1 MDIPLLLSAV
11 TWQPFNISSVIIF
24 VIIALLLAISGFASS
39 SESAFFSLT
48 PQNLSDMEAADTPID
63 RTVLGLLKRSEYLLA
78 TILITNNFVNVA
90 IVMLSALLVDKLLIF
105 NEVWIEFLVET
116 VIITFLL
123 LLFGEIMPKVYSQQD
138 PVKVAHRN
146 ARPLAFACKLCKPFA
161 WILVK
166 STKSVNRLA
175 RPRHDSLSIDEVN
188 EAIDLTTSDKGL
200 DEEKDMLKGI
210 ANFGNTDV
218 ASVMTTRLDMLTVST
233 KMPYSEVLRIV
244 EENGYSRVPV
254 VNNSQDDIRGILYI
268 KDLLPHLGKSDTFKW
283 QTLVRPAYFVPETKK
298 IDDLLRE
305 FQKNKIHVAIVVD
318 EFGGTLGMVT
328 MEDILEEVVGDI
340 SDEHDDDEHLY
351 TKIDDRTYLFE
362 AKISLND
369 FFKATEIDDETF
381 GHNAEEVDTLAGLLL
396 ELKGDFPAKGEK
408 ITFDRYTFEVT
419 ALGKHRIQ
427 RVKLTIAPEAESDE
441 KEK

>member
-11 TWQPFNISSVIIF
+11 TVQPFNPYNIVIF
-24 VIIALLLAISGFASS
+24 VVIALLLAVSGFASS

-48 PQNLSDMEAADTPID
+48 PQNLNDMETANTPTD
-63 RTVLGLLKRSEYLLA
+63 QRVFALLKKSEYLLA

-90 IVMLSALLVDKLLIF
+90 IVMLSALLVDRLLIF
-105 NEVWIEFLVET
+105 NEMWVEFLVET
-116 VIITFLL
+116 VVITFLL

-138 PVKVAHRN
+138 PVKVARRN
-146 ARPLAFACKLCKPFA
+146 ARPLTLLCKLCKPFA
-161 WILVK
+161 FLLVK

-175 RPRHDSLSIDEVN
+175 RPRHDSLSIDDVN
-188 EAIDLTTSDKGL
+188 EAIDLTTSDKGI
-200 DEEKDMLKGI
+200 DEEKEILKGI
-210 ANFGNTDV
+210 ANFGNTSVD
-218 ASVMTTRLDMLTVST
+218 SVMTTRLDMITVSS

-244 EENGYSRVPV
+244 EEYGYSRIPV

-268 KDLLPHLGKSDTFKW
+268 KDLLPHLGKSNTFKW

-340 SDEHDDDEHLY
+340 SDEYDDEEKLY
-351 TKIDDRTYLFE
+351 TKIDDKTYRFE
-362 AKISLND
+362 AKIPLND
-369 FFKATEIDDETF
+369 FFKATEIDPDTF
-381 GHNAEEVDTLAGLLL
+381 GHNTEEADTLAGLLL

-408 ITFDRYTFEVT
+408 IVFDRYTFEIT

-427 RVKLTIAPEAESDE
+427 RVTLTIGDAPQTDE
-441 KEK
+441 K

>member
-11 TWQPFNISSVIIF
+11 TVQPFNPYNIIIF
-24 VIIALLLAISGFASS
+24 VVIALLLAVSGFASS

-48 PQNLSDMEAADTPID
+48 PQNLNDMETANTPTD
-63 RTVLGLLKRSEYLLA
+63 QRVFALLKKSEYLLA

-90 IVMLSALLVDKLLIF
+90 IVMLSALLVDRLLIF
-105 NEVWIEFLVET
+105 NETWVEFLVET
-116 VIITFLL
+116 VVITFLL

-146 ARPLAFACKLCKPFA
+146 ARPLTLLCKLCKPFA
-161 WILVK
+161 FLLVK

-175 RPRHDSLSIDEVN
+175 RPRHDSLSIDDVN
-188 EAIDLTTSDKGL
+188 EAIDLTTSDKGI
-200 DEEKDMLKGI
+200 DEEKEILKGI
-210 ANFGNTDV
+210 ANFGNTSVD
-218 ASVMTTRLDMLTVST
+218 SVMTTRLDMITVSS

-244 EENGYSRVPV
+244 EEYGYSRIPV

-268 KDLLPHLGKSDTFKW
+268 KDLLPHLGKSNTFKW

-340 SDEHDDDEHLY
+340 SDEYDDEEKLY
-351 TKIDDRTYLFE
+351 TKIDDKTYRFE
-362 AKISLND
+362 AKIPLND
-369 FFKATEIDDETF
+369 FFKATEIDPDTF
-381 GHNAEEVDTLAGLLL
+381 GHNTEEADTLAGLLL

-408 ITFDRYTFEVT
+408 IVFDRYTFEIT

-427 RVKLTIAPEAESDE
+427 RVTLTIGDAPQTDE
-441 KEK
+441 K

>member
-11 TWQPFNISSVIIF
+11 ALQPFSIYNIVIF
-24 VIIALLLAISGFASS
+24 VIIVMLLAVSGFASS

-48 PQNLSDMEAADTPID
+48 PQNLNDMETANTPTD
-63 RTVLGLLKRSEYLLA
+63 QRVFALLKKSEYLLA

-90 IVMLSALLVDKLLIF
+90 IVMLSALLIDRLFVFEPWL
-105 NEVWIEFLVET
+105 EFLVET

-123 LLFGEIMPKVYSQQD
+123 LLFGEIMPKVYAQQD
-138 PVKVAHRN
+138 AVKVAHRN
-146 ARPLAFACKLCKPFA
+146 AKPLSILCKLCKPFA
-161 WILVK
+161 FLLVK

-175 RPRHDSLSIDEVN
+175 RPRHDSLSLDEMN
-188 EAIDLTTSDKGL
+188 EAIDLTTSDQGI
-200 DEEKDMLKGI
+200 DEEKEILKGI
-210 ANFGNTDV
+210 ANFGNTSVD
-218 ASVMTTRLDMLTVST
+218 SVMTTRLDMVTVST
-233 KMPYSEVLRIV
+233 KTPYSEVLKMV
-244 EENGYSRVPV
+244 EEYGYSRIPV

-268 KDLLPHLGKSDTFKW
+268 KDLLPHLGKSNTFKW

-340 SDEHDDDEHLY
+340 SDEYDDEEKLY
-351 TKIDDRTYLFE
+351 TKIDERTYLFE

-369 FFKATEIDDETF
+369 FFKATDIDPDTF
-381 GHNAEEVDTLAGLLL
+381 GHNTEEADTLAGLLL
-396 ELKGDFPAKGEK
+396 ELKGDFPVKGEK
-408 ITFDRYTFEVT
+408 IVFGRYTFEIT

-427 RVKLTIAPEAESDE
+427 RVTLTIGDKPEPDK
-441 KEK
+441 KEA

>member
-11 TWQPFNISSVIIF
+11 TVQPFNPYNIIIF
-24 VIIALLLAISGFASS
+24 VVIALLLAVSGFASS

-48 PQNLSDMEAADTPID
+48 PQNLNDMETANTPTD
-63 RTVLGLLKRSEYLLA
+63 QRVFALLKKSEYLLA

-105 NEVWIEFLVET
+105 NETWVEFLVET
-116 VIITFLL
+116 VVITFLL

-138 PVKVAHRN
+138 PVKVARRN
-146 ARPLAFACKLCKPFA
+146 ARPLTLLCKLCKPFA
-161 WILVK
+161 FLLVK

-175 RPRHDSLSIDEVN
+175 RPRHDSLSIDDVN
-188 EAIDLTTSDKGL
+188 EAIDLTTSDKGI
-200 DEEKDMLKGI
+200 DEEKEILKGI
-210 ANFGNTDV
+210 ANFGNTNVD
-218 ASVMTTRLDMLTVST
+218 SVMTTRLDMITVSS

-244 EENGYSRVPV
+244 EEYGYSRIPV

-268 KDLLPHLGKSDTFKW
+268 KDLLPHLGKSNTFKW

-340 SDEHDDDEHLY
+340 SDEYDDEEKLY
-351 TKIDDRTYLFE
+351 TKIDDKTYRFE
-362 AKISLND
+362 AKIPLND
-369 FFKATEIDDETF
+369 FFKATEIDPDTF
-381 GHNAEEVDTLAGLLL
+381 GHNTEEADTLAGLLL
-396 ELKGDFPAKGEK
+396 ELKGDFPVKGEK
-408 ITFDRYTFEVT
+408 IVFDRYTFEIT

-427 RVKLTIAPEAESDE
+427 RVTLTIGDAPQTDE
-441 KEK
+441 K

>member
-11 TWQPFNISSVIIF
+11 TVQPFNPYNIIIF
-24 VIIALLLAISGFASS
+24 VVIALLLAVSGFASS

-48 PQNLSDMEAADTPID
+48 PQNLNDMETANTPTD
-63 RTVLGLLKRSEYLLA
+63 QRVFALLKKSEYLLA

-90 IVMLSALLVDKLLIF
+90 IVMLSALLVDRLLIF
-105 NEVWIEFLVET
+105 NETWVEFLVET
-116 VIITFLL
+116 VVITFLL

-138 PVKVAHRN
+138 PVKVARRN
-146 ARPLAFACKLCKPFA
+146 ARPLTLLCKLCKPFA
-161 WILVK
+161 FLLVK

-175 RPRHDSLSIDEVN
+175 RPRHDSLSIDDVN
-188 EAIDLTTSDKGL
+188 EAIDLTTSDKGI
-200 DEEKDMLKGI
+200 DEEKEILKGI
-210 ANFGNTDV
+210 ANFGNTNVD
-218 ASVMTTRLDMLTVST
+218 SVMTTRLDMITVSS

-244 EENGYSRVPV
+244 EEYGYSRIPV

-268 KDLLPHLGKSDTFKW
+268 KDLLPHLGKSNTFKW

-340 SDEHDDDEHLY
+340 SDEYDDEEKLY
-351 TKIDDRTYLFE
+351 TKIDDKTYRFE
-362 AKISLND
+362 AKIPLND
-369 FFKATEIDDETF
+369 FFKATEIDPDTF
-381 GHNAEEVDTLAGLLL
+381 GHNTEEADTLAGLLL

-408 ITFDRYTFEVT
+408 IVFDRYTFEIT

-427 RVKLTIAPEAESDE
+427 RVTLTIGDAPQTDE
-441 KEK
+441 K

>member
-11 TWQPFNISSVIIF
+11 TVQPFSAYNIIIF
-24 VIIALLLAISGFASS
+24 VVIALLLAVSGFASS

-48 PQNLSDMEAADTPID
+48 PQNFNDMETANTLADQ
-63 RTVLGLLKRSEYLLA
+63 RVFALLKKSEYLLA

-105 NEVWIEFLVET
+105 NEMWVEFLVET
-116 VIITFLL
+116 VVITFLL

-138 PVKVAHRN
+138 PVKVARRN
-146 ARPLAFACKLCKPFA
+146 ARPLTLLCKLCKPFA
-161 WILVK
+161 FLLVK

-175 RPRHDSLSIDEVN
+175 RPRHDSLSIDDVN
-188 EAIDLTTSDKGL
+188 EAIDLTTSDKGI
-200 DEEKDMLKGI
+200 DEEKEILKGI
-210 ANFGNTDV
+210 ANFGNTSVD
-218 ASVMTTRLDMLTVST
+218 SVMTTRLDMITVSS

-244 EENGYSRVPV
+244 EEYGYSRIPV

-268 KDLLPHLGKSDTFKW
+268 KDLLPHLGKSNTFKW

-340 SDEHDDDEHLY
+340 SDEYDDEEKLY
-351 TKIDDRTYLFE
+351 TKIDDKTYRFE
-362 AKISLND
+362 AKIPLND
-369 FFKATEIDDETF
+369 FFKATEIDPDTF
-381 GHNAEEVDTLAGLLL
+381 GHNTEEADTLAGLLL

-408 ITFDRYTFEVT
+408 IVFDRYTFEIT

-427 RVKLTIAPEAESDE
+427 RVTLAIGDAPQTDE
-441 KEK
+441 K

>member
-1 MDIPLLLSAV
+1 MLSAV
-11 TWQPFNISSVIIF
+11 TVQPFNPYNIIIF
-24 VIIALLLAISGFASS
+24 VVIALLLAVSGFASS

-48 PQNLSDMEAADTPID
+48 PQNLNDMETANTPTD
-63 RTVLGLLKRSEYLLA
+63 QRVFALLKKSEYLLA

-90 IVMLSALLVDKLLIF
+90 IVMLSALLVDRLLIF
-105 NEVWIEFLVET
+105 NETWVEFLVET
-116 VIITFLL
+116 VVITFLL

-138 PVKVAHRN
+138 PVKVARRN
-146 ARPLAFACKLCKPFA
+146 ARPLTLLCKLCKPFA
-161 WILVK
+161 FLLVK

-175 RPRHDSLSIDEVN
+175 RPRHDSLSIDDVN
-188 EAIDLTTSDKGL
+188 EAIDLTTSDKGI
-200 DEEKDMLKGI
+200 DEEKEILKGI
-210 ANFGNTDV
+210 ANFGNTSVD
-218 ASVMTTRLDMLTVST
+218 SVMTTRLDMITVSS

-244 EENGYSRVPV
+244 EEYGYSRIPV

-268 KDLLPHLGKSDTFKW
+268 KDLLPHLGKSNTFKW

-340 SDEHDDDEHLY
+340 SDEYDDEEKLY
-351 TKIDDRTYLFE
+351 TKIDDKTYRFE
-362 AKISLND
+362 AKIPLND
-369 FFKATEIDDETF
+369 FFKATEIDPDTF
-381 GHNAEEVDTLAGLLL
+381 GHNTEEADTLAGLLL

-408 ITFDRYTFEVT
+408 IVFDRYTFEIT

-427 RVKLTIAPEAESDE
+427 RVTLTIGDAPQTDE
-441 KEK
+441 K

>member
-1 MDIPLLLSAV
+1 MLSAV
-11 TWQPFNISSVIIF
+11 TVQPFNPYNIIIF
-24 VIIALLLAISGFASS
+24 VVIALLLAVSGFASS

-48 PQNLSDMEAADTPID
+48 PQNLNDMETANTPTD
-63 RTVLGLLKRSEYLLA
+63 QRVFALLKKSEYLLA

-90 IVMLSALLVDKLLIF
+90 IVMLSALLVDRLLIF
-105 NEVWIEFLVET
+105 NETWVEFLVET
-116 VIITFLL
+116 VVITFLL

-138 PVKVAHRN
+138 PVKVARRN
-146 ARPLAFACKLCKPFA
+146 ARPLTLLCKLCKPFA
-161 WILVK
+161 FLLVK

-175 RPRHDSLSIDEVN
+175 RPRHDSLSIDDVN
-188 EAIDLTTSDKGL
+188 EAIDLTTSDKGI
-200 DEEKDMLKGI
+200 DEEKEILKGI
-210 ANFGNTDV
+210 ANFGNTNVD
-218 ASVMTTRLDMLTVST
+218 SVMTTRLDMITVSS

-244 EENGYSRVPV
+244 EEYGYSRIPV

-268 KDLLPHLGKSDTFKW
+268 KDLLPHLGKSNTFKW

-340 SDEHDDDEHLY
+340 SDEYDDEEKLY
-351 TKIDDRTYLFE
+351 TKIDDKTYRFE
-362 AKISLND
+362 AKIPLND
-369 FFKATEIDDETF
+369 FFKATEIDPDTF
-381 GHNAEEVDTLAGLLL
+381 GHNTEEADTLAGLLL

-408 ITFDRYTFEVT
+408 IVFDRYTFEIT

-427 RVKLTIAPEAESDE
+427 RVTLTIGDAPQTDE
-441 KEK
+441 K

>member
-1 MDIPLLLSAV
+1 MLSAV
-11 TWQPFNISSVIIF
+11 TVQPFNPYNIIIF
-24 VIIALLLAISGFASS
+24 VVIALLLAVSGFASS

-48 PQNLSDMEAADTPID
+48 PQNLNDMETANTPTD
-63 RTVLGLLKRSEYLLA
+63 QRVFALLKKSEYLLA

-105 NEVWIEFLVET
+105 NETWVEFLVET
-116 VIITFLL
+116 VVITFLL

-138 PVKVAHRN
+138 PVKVARRN
-146 ARPLAFACKLCKPFA
+146 ARPLTLLCKLCKPFA
-161 WILVK
+161 FLLVK

-175 RPRHDSLSIDEVN
+175 RPRHDSLSIDDVN
-188 EAIDLTTSDKGL
+188 EAIDLTTSDKGI
-200 DEEKDMLKGI
+200 DEEKEILKGI
-210 ANFGNTDV
+210 ANFGNTNVD
-218 ASVMTTRLDMLTVST
+218 SVMTTRLDMITVSS

-244 EENGYSRVPV
+244 EEYGYSRIPV

-268 KDLLPHLGKSDTFKW
+268 KDLLPHLGKSNTFKW

-340 SDEHDDDEHLY
+340 SDEYDDEEKLY
-351 TKIDDRTYLFE
+351 TKIDDKTYRFE
-362 AKISLND
+362 AKIPLND
-369 FFKATEIDDETF
+369 FFKATEIDPDTF
-381 GHNAEEVDTLAGLLL
+381 GHNTEEADTLAGLLL
-396 ELKGDFPAKGEK
+396 ELKGDFPVKGEK
-408 ITFDRYTFEVT
+408 IVFDRYTFEIT

-427 RVKLTIAPEAESDE
+427 RVTLTIGDAPQTDE
-441 KEK
+441 K

>member
-1 MDIPLLLSAV
+1 MLSAV
-11 TWQPFNISSVIIF
+11 TVQPFNPYNIIIF
-24 VIIALLLAISGFASS
+24 VVIALLLAVSGFASS

-48 PQNLSDMEAADTPID
+48 PQNLNDMETANTPTD
-63 RTVLGLLKRSEYLLA
+63 QRVFALLKKSEYLLA

-105 NEVWIEFLVET
+105 NETWVEFLVET
-116 VIITFLL
+116 VVITFLL

-138 PVKVAHRN
+138 PVKVARRN
-146 ARPLAFACKLCKPFA
+146 ARPLTLLCKLCKPFA
-161 WILVK
+161 FLLVK

-175 RPRHDSLSIDEVN
+175 RPRHDSLSIDDVN
-188 EAIDLTTSDKGL
+188 EAIDLTTSDKGI
-200 DEEKDMLKGI
+200 DEEKEILKGI
-210 ANFGNTDV
+210 ANFGNTSVD
-218 ASVMTTRLDMLTVST
+218 SVMTTRLDMITVSS

-244 EENGYSRVPV
+244 EEYGYSRIPV

-268 KDLLPHLGKSDTFKW
+268 KDLLPHLGKSNTFKW

-340 SDEHDDDEHLY
+340 SDEYDDEEKLY
-351 TKIDDRTYLFE
+351 TKIDDKTYRFE
-362 AKISLND
+362 AKIPLND
-369 FFKATEIDDETF
+369 FFKATEIDPDTF
-381 GHNAEEVDTLAGLLL
+381 GHNTEEADTLAGLLL

-408 ITFDRYTFEVT
+408 IVFDRYTFEIT

-427 RVKLTIAPEAESDE
+427 RVTLTIGDAPQTDE
-441 KEK
+441 K

>member
-1 MDIPLLLSAV
+1 MLSAV
-11 TWQPFNISSVIIF
+11 TVQPFNPYNIVIF
-24 VIIALLLAISGFASS
+24 VVIALLLAVSGFASS

-48 PQNLSDMEAADTPID
+48 PQNLNDMETANTPTD
-63 RTVLGLLKRSEYLLA
+63 QRVFALLKKSEYLLA

-90 IVMLSALLVDKLLIF
+90 IVMLSALLVDRLLIF
-105 NEVWIEFLVET
+105 NEMWVEFLVET
-116 VIITFLL
+116 VVITFLL

-138 PVKVAHRN
+138 PVKVARRN
-146 ARPLAFACKLCKPFA
+146 ARPLTLLCKLCKPFA
-161 WILVK
+161 FLLVK

-175 RPRHDSLSIDEVN
+175 RPRHDSLSIDDVN
-188 EAIDLTTSDKGL
+188 EAIDLTTSDKGI
-200 DEEKDMLKGI
+200 DEEKEILKGI
-210 ANFGNTDV
+210 ANFGNTSVD
-218 ASVMTTRLDMLTVST
+218 SVMTTRLDMITVSS

-244 EENGYSRVPV
+244 EEYGYSRIPV

-268 KDLLPHLGKSDTFKW
+268 KDLLPHLGKSNTFKW

-340 SDEHDDDEHLY
+340 SDEYDDEEKLY
-351 TKIDDRTYLFE
+351 TKIDDKTYRFE
-362 AKISLND
+362 AKIPLND
-369 FFKATEIDDETF
+369 FFKATEIDPDTF
-381 GHNAEEVDTLAGLLL
+381 GHNTEEADTLAGLLL

-408 ITFDRYTFEVT
+408 IVFDRYTFEIT

-427 RVKLTIAPEAESDE
+427 RVTLTIGDAPQTDE
-441 KEK
+441 K

>member
-1 MDIPLLLSAV
+1 MFSAV
-11 TWQPFNISSVIIF
+11 TVQPFNPYNIIIF
-24 VIIALLLAISGFASS
+24 VVIALLLAVSGFASS

-48 PQNLSDMEAADTPID
+48 PQNLNDMETANTPADQ
-63 RTVLGLLKRSEYLLA
+63 RVFALLKKSEYLLA

-105 NEVWIEFLVET
+105 NETWVEFLVET
-116 VIITFLL
+116 VVITFLL

-138 PVKVAHRN
+138 PVKVARRN
-146 ARPLAFACKLCKPFA
+146 ARPLTLLCKLCKPFA
-161 WILVK
+161 FLLVK

-175 RPRHDSLSIDEVN
+175 RPRHDSLSIDDVN
-188 EAIDLTTSDKGL
+188 EAIDLTTSDKGI
-200 DEEKDMLKGI
+200 DEEKEILKGI
-210 ANFGNTDV
+210 ANFGNTSVD
-218 ASVMTTRLDMLTVST
+218 SVMTTRLDMITVSS

-244 EENGYSRVPV
+244 EEYGYSRIPV

-268 KDLLPHLGKSDTFKW
+268 KDLLPHLGKSNTFKW

-340 SDEHDDDEHLY
+340 SDEYDDEEKLY
-351 TKIDDRTYLFE
+351 TKIDDKTYRFE
-362 AKISLND
+362 AKIPLND
-369 FFKATEIDDETF
+369 FFKATEIDPDTF
-381 GHNAEEVDTLAGLLL
+381 GHNTEEADTLAGLLL

-408 ITFDRYTFEVT
+408 IVFDRYTFEIT

-427 RVKLTIAPEAESDE
+427 RVTLTIGDAPQTAE
-441 KEK
+441 K

>member
-1 MDIPLLLSAV
+1 MLSAV
-11 TWQPFNISSVIIF
+11 TVQPFNPYNIIIF
-24 VIIALLLAISGFASS
+24 VVIALLLAVSGFASS

-48 PQNLSDMEAADTPID
+48 PQNLNDMETANTPTD
-63 RTVLGLLKRSEYLLA
+63 QRVFALLKKSEYLLA

-90 IVMLSALLVDKLLIF
+90 IVMLSALLVDKMLEF
-105 NEVWIEFLVET
+105 NEVWVEFLVET
-116 VIITFLL
+116 VVITFLL

-138 PVKVAHRN
+138 PVKVARRN
-146 ARPLAFACKLCKPFA
+146 ARPLTLLCKLCKPFA
-161 WILVK
+161 FLLVK

-175 RPRHDSLSIDEVN
+175 RPRHDSLSIDDVN
-188 EAIDLTTSDKGL
+188 EAIDLTTSDKGI
-200 DEEKDMLKGI
+200 DEEKEILKGI
-210 ANFGNTDV
+210 ANFGNTSVD
-218 ASVMTTRLDMLTVST
+218 SVMTTRLDMITVSS

-244 EENGYSRVPV
+244 EEYGYSRIPV

-268 KDLLPHLGKSDTFKW
+268 KDLLPHLGKSNTFKW

-340 SDEHDDDEHLY
+340 SDEYDDEEKLY
-351 TKIDDRTYLFE
+351 TKIDDKTYRFE
-362 AKISLND
+362 AKIPLND
-369 FFKATEIDDETF
+369 FFKATEIDPDTF
-381 GHNAEEVDTLAGLLL
+381 GHNTEEADTLAGLLL

-408 ITFDRYTFEVT
+408 IVFDRYTFEIT

-427 RVKLTIAPEAESDE
+427 RVTLTIGDAPQTDE
-441 KEK
+441 K

>member
-11 TWQPFNISSVIIF
+11 TVQPFNPYNIIIF
-24 VIIALLLAISGFASS
+24 VVIALLLAVSGFASS

-48 PQNLSDMEAADTPID
+48 PQNLNDMETANTPTD
-63 RTVLGLLKRSEYLLA
+63 QRVFALLKKSEYLLA

-105 NEVWIEFLVET
+105 NETWVEFLVET
-116 VIITFLL
+116 VVITFLL

-138 PVKVAHRN
+138 PVKVARRN
-146 ARPLAFACKLCKPFA
+146 ARPLTLLCKLCKPFA
-161 WILVK
+161 FLLVK

-175 RPRHDSLSIDEVN
+175 RPRHDSLSIDDVN
-188 EAIDLTTSDKGL
+188 EAIDLTTSNKGI
-200 DEEKDMLKGI
+200 DEEKEILKGI
-210 ANFGNTDV
+210 ANFGNTSVD
-218 ASVMTTRLDMLTVST
+218 SVMTTRLDMITVSS

-244 EENGYSRVPV
+244 EEYGYSRIPV

-268 KDLLPHLGKSDTFKW
+268 KDLLPHLGKSNTFKW

-340 SDEHDDDEHLY
+340 SDEYDDEEKLY
-351 TKIDDRTYLFE
+351 TKIDDKTYRFE
-362 AKISLND
+362 AKIPLND
-369 FFKATEIDDETF
+369 FFKATEIDPDTF
-381 GHNAEEVDTLAGLLL
+381 GHNTEEADTLAGLLL

-408 ITFDRYTFEVT
+408 IVFDRYTFEIT

-427 RVKLTIAPEAESDE
+427 RVTLTIGDAPQTDE
-441 KEK
+441 K

>member
-1 MDIPLLLSAV
+1 MLSAV
-11 TWQPFNISSVIIF
+11 TIQPFSAYNIIIF
-24 VIIALLLAISGFASS
+24 VVIALLLAVSGFASS

-48 PQNLSDMEAADTPID
+48 PQNLNDMQNANTPSDQRVFA
-63 RTVLGLLKRSEYLLA
+63 LLKKSEYLLA

-105 NEVWIEFLVET
+105 NEVWVEFLVET
-116 VIITFLL
+116 VVITFLL

-138 PVKVAHRN
+138 PVKVARRN
-146 ARPLAFACKLCKPFA
+146 ARPLTLLCKLCKPFA
-161 WILVK
+161 FLLVK

-175 RPRHDSLSIDEVN
+175 RPRHDSLSIDDVN
-188 EAIDLTTSDKGL
+188 EAIDLTTSDKGI
-200 DEEKDMLKGI
+200 DEEKEILKGI
-210 ANFGNTDV
+210 ANFGNTSVD
-218 ASVMTTRLDMLTVST
+218 SVMTTRLDMITVSS

-244 EENGYSRVPV
+244 EEYGYSRIPV

-340 SDEHDDDEHLY
+340 SDEYDDEEKLY
-351 TKIDDRTYLFE
+351 TKIDDKTYRFE
-362 AKISLND
+362 AKIPLND
-369 FFKATEIDDETF
+369 FFKATEIDPDTF
-381 GHNAEEVDTLAGLLL
+381 GHNTEEADTLAGLLL
-396 ELKGDFPAKGEK
+396 ELKGDFPVKGEK
-408 ITFDRYTFEVT
+408 ITFDRYTFEIT

-427 RVKLTIAPEAESDE
+427 RVTLTIGDAPQTDE
-441 KEK
+441 K

>member
-11 TWQPFNISSVIIF
+11 ALQPFSIYNIVIF
-24 VIIALLLAISGFASS
+24 VIIVMLLAVSGFASS

-48 PQNLSDMEAADTPID
+48 PQNLNDMETANTPTD
-63 RTVLGLLKRSEYLLA
+63 QRVFALLKKSEYLLA

-90 IVMLSALLVDKLLIF
+90 IVMLSALLIDRLFVFEPWL
-105 NEVWIEFLVET
+105 EFLVET

-123 LLFGEIMPKVYSQQD
+123 LLFGEIMPKVYAQQD
-138 PVKVAHRN
+138 AVKVAHRN
-146 ARPLAFACKLCKPFA
+146 AKPLSILCKLCKPFA
-161 WILVK
+161 FLLVK

-175 RPRHDSLSIDEVN
+175 RPRHDSLSLDEMN
-188 EAIDLTTSDKGL
+188 EAIDLTTSDQGI
-200 DEEKDMLKGI
+200 DEEKEILKGI
-210 ANFGNTDV
+210 ANFGNTSVD
-218 ASVMTTRLDMLTVST
+218 SVMTTRLDMVTVST
-233 KMPYSEVLRIV
+233 KTPYSEVLKMV
-244 EENGYSRVPV
+244 EEYGYSRIPV

-268 KDLLPHLGKSDTFKW
+268 KDLLPHLGKSNTFKW

-340 SDEHDDDEHLY
+340 SDEYDDEEKLY
-351 TKIDDRTYLFE
+351 TKIDERTYLFE

-369 FFKATEIDDETF
+369 FFKATDIDPDTF
-381 GHNAEEVDTLAGLLL
+381 GHNTEEADTLAGLLL
-396 ELKGDFPAKGEK
+396 ELKGDFPVKGEK
-408 ITFDRYTFEVT
+408 IVFGRYTFEIT

-427 RVKLTIAPEAESDE
+427 RVTLTIGDEPGPDKKEA
-441 KEK
+441 

>member
-1 MDIPLLLSAV
+1 MLSAV
-11 TWQPFNISSVIIF
+11 TVQPFNPYNIIIF
-24 VIIALLLAISGFASS
+24 VVIALLLAVSGFASS

-48 PQNLSDMEAADTPID
+48 PQNLNDMETANTPTD
-63 RTVLGLLKRSEYLLA
+63 QRVFALLKKSEYLLA

-90 IVMLSALLVDKLLIF
+90 IVMLSALLVDRLLIF
-105 NEVWIEFLVET
+105 NETWVEFLVET
-116 VIITFLL
+116 VVITFLL

-138 PVKVAHRN
+138 PVKVARRN
-146 ARPLAFACKLCKPFA
+146 ARPLTLLCKLCKPFA
-161 WILVK
+161 FLLVK

-175 RPRHDSLSIDEVN
+175 RPRHDSLSIDDVN
-188 EAIDLTTSDKGL
+188 EAIDLTTSDKGI
-200 DEEKDMLKGI
+200 DEEKEILKGI
-210 ANFGNTDV
+210 ANFGNTSVD
-218 ASVMTTRLDMLTVST
+218 SVMTTRLDMITVSS

-244 EENGYSRVPV
+244 EEYGYSRIPV

-268 KDLLPHLGKSDTFKW
+268 KDLLPHLGKSNTFKW

-340 SDEHDDDEHLY
+340 SDEYDDEEKLY
-351 TKIDDRTYLFE
+351 TKIDDKTYRFE
-362 AKISLND
+362 AKIPLND
-369 FFKATEIDDETF
+369 FFKATEIDPDTF
-381 GHNAEEVDTLAGLLL
+381 GHNTEEADTLAGLLL

-408 ITFDRYTFEVT
+408 IVFDRYTFEIT

-427 RVKLTIAPEAESDE
+427 RVTLTIGDEPQTAE
-441 KEK
+441 K

>member
-1 MDIPLLLSAV
+1 MLSAV
-11 TWQPFNISSVIIF
+11 TVQQFDPCNIIIF
-24 VIIALLLAISGFASS
+24 VVIALLLAVSGFASS

-48 PQNLSDMEAADTPID
+48 PQNLNDMETANTPTD
-63 RTVLGLLKRSEYLLA
+63 QRVFALLKKSEYLLA

-90 IVMLSALLVDKLLIF
+90 IVMLSALLVDRLLIF
-105 NEVWIEFLVET
+105 NEVWVEFLVET
-116 VIITFLL
+116 VVITFLL

-138 PVKVAHRN
+138 PVKVARRN
-146 ARPLAFACKLCKPFA
+146 ARPLTLLCKLCKPFA
-161 WILVK
+161 FLLVK

-175 RPRHDSLSIDEVN
+175 RPRHDSLSIDDVN
-188 EAIDLTTSDKGL
+188 EAIDLTTSDKGI
-200 DEEKDMLKGI
+200 DEEKEILKGI
-210 ANFGNTDV
+210 ANFGNTSVD
-218 ASVMTTRLDMLTVST
+218 SVMTTRLDMITVSS

-244 EENGYSRVPV
+244 EEYGYSRIPV

-268 KDLLPHLGKSDTFKW
+268 KDLLPHLGKSNTFKW

-340 SDEHDDDEHLY
+340 SDEYDDEEKLY
-351 TKIDDRTYLFE
+351 TKIDDKTYRFE
-362 AKISLND
+362 AKIPLND
-369 FFKATEIDDETF
+369 FFKATEIDPDTF
-381 GHNAEEVDTLAGLLL
+381 GHNTEEADTLAGLLL

-408 ITFDRYTFEVT
+408 IVFDRYTFEIT

-427 RVKLTIAPEAESDE
+427 RVTLTIGDETQTDE
-441 KEK
+441 K

>member
-1 MDIPLLLSAV
+1 MLSAV
-11 TWQPFNISSVIIF
+11 TVQPFSAYNIIIF
-24 VIIALLLAISGFASS
+24 VVIALLLAVSGFASS

-48 PQNLSDMEAADTPID
+48 PQNLNDMETANTPTD
-63 RTVLGLLKRSEYLLA
+63 QRVFALLKKSEYLLA

-90 IVMLSALLVDKLLIF
+90 IVMLSALLVDKMLVF
-105 NEVWIEFLVET
+105 NEVWVEFLVET
-116 VIITFLL
+116 VVITFLL

-138 PVKVAHRN
+138 PVKVARRN
-146 ARPLAFACKLCKPFA
+146 ARPLTLLCKLCKPFA
-161 WILVK
+161 FLLVK

-175 RPRHDSLSIDEVN
+175 RPRHDSLSIDDVN
-188 EAIDLTTSDKGL
+188 EAIDLTTSDKGI
-200 DEEKDMLKGI
+200 DEEKEILKGI
-210 ANFGNTDV
+210 ANFGNTSVD
-218 ASVMTTRLDMLTVST
+218 SVMTTRLDMITVSS

-244 EENGYSRVPV
+244 EEYGYSRIPV

-268 KDLLPHLGKSDTFKW
+268 KDLLPHLGKSNTFKW

-340 SDEHDDDEHLY
+340 SDEYDDEEKLY
-351 TKIDDRTYLFE
+351 TKIDDKTYRFE
-362 AKISLND
+362 AKIPLND
-369 FFKATEIDDETF
+369 FFKATEIDPDTF
-381 GHNAEEVDTLAGLLL
+381 GHNTEEADTLAGLLL
-396 ELKGDFPAKGEK
+396 ELKGDFPVKGEK
-408 ITFDRYTFEVT
+408 IVFDRYTFEIT

-427 RVKLTIAPEAESDE
+427 RVTLTIGDAPQTDE
-441 KEK
+441 K

>member
-1 MDIPLLLSAV
+1 MLSAV
-11 TWQPFNISSVIIF
+11 TIQPFSAYNIIIF
-24 VIIALLLAISGFASS
+24 VVIALLLAVSGFASS

-48 PQNLSDMEAADTPID
+48 PQNLNDMQNASTPSDQRVFA
-63 RTVLGLLKRSEYLLA
+63 LLKKSEYLLA

-105 NEVWIEFLVET
+105 NEVWVEFLVET
-116 VIITFLL
+116 VVITFLL

-138 PVKVAHRN
+138 PVKVARRN
-146 ARPLAFACKLCKPFA
+146 ARPLTLICKLCKPFA
-161 WILVK
+161 FLLVK

-175 RPRHDSLSIDEVN
+175 RPRHDSLSIDDVN
-188 EAIDLTTSDKGL
+188 EAIDLTTSDKGI
-200 DEEKDMLKGI
+200 DEEKEILKGI
-210 ANFGNTDV
+210 ANFGNTSVD
-218 ASVMTTRLDMLTVST
+218 SVMTTRLDMITVSS

-244 EENGYSRVPV
+244 EEYGYSRIPV

-340 SDEHDDDEHLY
+340 SDEYDDEEKLY
-351 TKIDDRTYLFE
+351 TKIDDKTYRFE
-362 AKISLND
+362 AKIPLND
-369 FFKATEIDDETF
+369 FFKATEIDPDTF
-381 GHNAEEVDTLAGLLL
+381 GHNTEEADTLAGLLL
-396 ELKGDFPAKGEK
+396 ELKGDFPVKGEK
-408 ITFDRYTFEVT
+408 ITFDRYTFEIT

-427 RVKLTIAPEAESDE
+427 RVTLTIGDAPQTDE
-441 KEK
+441 K

>member
-11 TWQPFNISSVIIF
+11 TVQPFNPYNIIIF
-24 VIIALLLAISGFASS
+24 VVIALLLAVSGFASS

-48 PQNLSDMEAADTPID
+48 PQNLNDMETANTPTD
-63 RTVLGLLKRSEYLLA
+63 QRVFALLKKSEYLLA

-105 NEVWIEFLVET
+105 NETWVEFLVET
-116 VIITFLL
+116 VVITFLL

-138 PVKVAHRN
+138 PVKVARRN
-146 ARPLAFACKLCKPFA
+146 ARPLTLLCKLCKPFA
-161 WILVK
+161 FLLVK

-175 RPRHDSLSIDEVN
+175 RPRHDSLSIDDVN
-188 EAIDLTTSDKGL
+188 EAIDLTTSDKGI
-200 DEEKDMLKGI
+200 DEEKEILKGI
-210 ANFGNTDV
+210 ANFGNTNVD
-218 ASVMTTRLDMLTVST
+218 SVMTTRLDMITVSS

-244 EENGYSRVPV
+244 EEYGYSRIPV

-268 KDLLPHLGKSDTFKW
+268 KDLLPHLGKSNTFKW

-340 SDEHDDDEHLY
+340 SDEYDDEEKLY
-351 TKIDDRTYLFE
+351 TKIDDKTYRFE
-362 AKISLND
+362 AKIPLNN
-369 FFKATEIDDETF
+369 FFKATEIDPDTF
-381 GHNAEEVDTLAGLLL
+381 GHNTEEADTLAGLLL

-408 ITFDRYTFEVT
+408 IVFDRYTFEIT

-427 RVKLTIAPEAESDE
+427 RVTLTIGDAPQTDE
-441 KEK
+441 K

>member
-11 TWQPFNISSVIIF
+11 TVQPFSAYNIIIF
-24 VIIALLLAISGFASS
+24 VVIALLLAVSGFASS

-48 PQNLSDMEAADTPID
+48 PQNLNDMETANTLADQ
-63 RTVLGLLKRSEYLLA
+63 RVFALLKKSEYLLA

-105 NEVWIEFLVET
+105 NEMWVEFLVET
-116 VIITFLL
+116 VVITFLL

-138 PVKVAHRN
+138 PVKVARRN
-146 ARPLAFACKLCKPFA
+146 ARPLTLLCKLCKPFA
-161 WILVK
+161 FLLVK

-175 RPRHDSLSIDEVN
+175 RPRHDSLSIDDVN
-188 EAIDLTTSDKGL
+188 EAIDLTTSDKGI
-200 DEEKDMLKGI
+200 DEEKEILKGI
-210 ANFGNTDV
+210 ANFGNTSVD
-218 ASVMTTRLDMLTVST
+218 SVMTTRLDMITVSS

-244 EENGYSRVPV
+244 EEYGYSRIPV

-268 KDLLPHLGKSDTFKW
+268 KDLLPHLGKSNTFKW

-340 SDEHDDDEHLY
+340 SDEYDDEEKLY
-351 TKIDDRTYLFE
+351 TKIDDKTYRFE
-362 AKISLND
+362 AKIPLND
-369 FFKATEIDDETF
+369 FFKATEIDPDTF
-381 GHNAEEVDTLAGLLL
+381 GHNTEEADTLAGLLL
-396 ELKGDFPAKGEK
+396 ELKGDFPVKGEK
-408 ITFDRYTFEVT
+408 IVFDRYTFEIT

-427 RVKLTIAPEAESDE
+427 RVTLTIGDAPQTDE
-441 KEK
+441 K

>member
-1 MDIPLLLSAV
+1 MLSAV
-11 TWQPFNISSVIIF
+11 TVQPFNPYNIVIF
-24 VIIALLLAISGFASS
+24 VVIALLLAVSGFASS

-48 PQNLSDMEAADTPID
+48 PQNLNDMETANTPTD
-63 RTVLGLLKRSEYLLA
+63 QRVFALLKKSEYLLA

-90 IVMLSALLVDKLLIF
+90 IVMLSALLVDRLLIF
-105 NEVWIEFLVET
+105 NETWVEFLVET
-116 VIITFLL
+116 VVITFLL

-138 PVKVAHRN
+138 PVKVARRN
-146 ARPLAFACKLCKPFA
+146 ARPLTLLCKLCKPFA
-161 WILVK
+161 FLLVK

-175 RPRHDSLSIDEVN
+175 RPRHDSLSIDDVN
-188 EAIDLTTSDKGL
+188 EAIDLTTSDKGI
-200 DEEKDMLKGI
+200 DEEKEILKGI
-210 ANFGNTDV
+210 ANFGNTSVD
-218 ASVMTTRLDMLTVST
+218 SVMTTRLDMITVSS

-244 EENGYSRVPV
+244 EEYGYSRIPV

-268 KDLLPHLGKSDTFKW
+268 KDLLPHLGKSNTFKW

-340 SDEHDDDEHLY
+340 SDEYDDEEKLY
-351 TKIDDRTYLFE
+351 TKIDDKTYRFE
-362 AKISLND
+362 AKIPLND
-369 FFKATEIDDETF
+369 FFKATEIDPDTF
-381 GHNAEEVDTLAGLLL
+381 GHNTEEADTLAGLLL

-408 ITFDRYTFEVT
+408 IVFDRYTFEIT

-427 RVKLTIAPEAESDE
+427 RVTLTIGDAPQTDE
-441 KEK
+441 K

>member
-11 TWQPFNISSVIIF
+11 TVQPFNPYNIIIF
-24 VIIALLLAISGFASS
+24 VVIALLLAVSGFASS

-48 PQNLSDMEAADTPID
+48 PQNLNDMETANTPTD
-63 RTVLGLLKRSEYLLA
+63 QRVFALLKKSEYLLA

-90 IVMLSALLVDKLLIF
+90 IVMLSALLVDRLLIF
-105 NEVWIEFLVET
+105 NEVWVEFLVET
-116 VIITFLL
+116 VVITFLL

-138 PVKVAHRN
+138 PVKVARRN
-146 ARPLAFACKLCKPFA
+146 ARPLTLLCKLCKPFA
-161 WILVK
+161 FLLVK

-175 RPRHDSLSIDEVN
+175 RPRHDSLSIDDVN
-188 EAIDLTTSDKGL
+188 EAIDLTTSDKGI
-200 DEEKDMLKGI
+200 DEEKEILKGI
-210 ANFGNTDV
+210 ANFGNTSVD
-218 ASVMTTRLDMLTVST
+218 SVMTTRLDMITVSS

-244 EENGYSRVPV
+244 EEYGYSRIPV

-268 KDLLPHLGKSDTFKW
+268 KDLLPHLGKSNTFKW

-340 SDEHDDDEHLY
+340 SDEYDDEEKLY
-351 TKIDDRTYLFE
+351 TKIDDKTYRFE
-362 AKISLND
+362 AKIPLND
-369 FFKATEIDDETF
+369 FFKATEIDPDTF
-381 GHNAEEVDTLAGLLL
+381 GHNTEEADTLAGLLL

-408 ITFDRYTFEVT
+408 IVFDRYTFEIT

-427 RVKLTIAPEAESDE
+427 RVTLTIGDAPQTDE
-441 KEK
+441 K

>member
-11 TWQPFNISSVIIF
+11 TVQPFNPYNIIIF
-24 VIIALLLAISGFASS
+24 VVIALLLAVSGFASS

-48 PQNLSDMEAADTPID
+48 PQNLNDMETANTPTD
-63 RTVLGLLKRSEYLLA
+63 QRVFALLKKSEYLLA

-105 NEVWIEFLVET
+105 NETWVEFLVET
-116 VIITFLL
+116 VVITFLL

-138 PVKVAHRN
+138 PVKVARRN
-146 ARPLAFACKLCKPFA
+146 ARPLTLLCKLCKPFA
-161 WILVK
+161 FLLVK

-175 RPRHDSLSIDEVN
+175 RPRHDSLSIDDVN
-188 EAIDLTTSDKGL
+188 EAIDLTTSDKGI
-200 DEEKDMLKGI
+200 DEEKEILKGI
-210 ANFGNTDV
+210 ANFGNTSVD
-218 ASVMTTRLDMLTVST
+218 SVMTTRLDMITVSS

-244 EENGYSRVPV
+244 EEYGYSRIPV

-268 KDLLPHLGKSDTFKW
+268 KDLLPHLGKSNTFKW

-340 SDEHDDDEHLY
+340 SDEYDDEEKLY
-351 TKIDDRTYLFE
+351 TKIDDKTYRFE
-362 AKISLND
+362 AKIPLND
-369 FFKATEIDDETF
+369 FFKATEIDPDTF
-381 GHNAEEVDTLAGLLL
+381 GHNTEEADTLAGLLL

-408 ITFDRYTFEVT
+408 IVFDRYTFEIT

-427 RVKLTIAPEAESDE
+427 RVTLTIGDAPQTDE
-441 KEK
+441 K

>member
-1 MDIPLLLSAV
+1 MLSAV
-11 TWQPFNISSVIIF
+11 TVQPFSAYNIIIF
-24 VIIALLLAISGFASS
+24 VVIALLLAVSGFASS

-48 PQNLSDMEAADTPID
+48 PQNLNDMETANTLADQ
-63 RTVLGLLKRSEYLLA
+63 RVFALLKKSEYLLA

-105 NEVWIEFLVET
+105 NEMWVEFLVET
-116 VIITFLL
+116 VVITFLL

-138 PVKVAHRN
+138 PVKVARRN
-146 ARPLAFACKLCKPFA
+146 ARPLTLLCKLCKPFA
-161 WILVK
+161 FLLVK

-175 RPRHDSLSIDEVN
+175 RPRHDSLSIDDVN
-188 EAIDLTTSDKGL
+188 EAIDLTTSDKGI
-200 DEEKDMLKGI
+200 DEEKEILKGI
-210 ANFGNTDV
+210 ANFGNTSVD
-218 ASVMTTRLDMLTVST
+218 SVMTTRLDMITVSS

-244 EENGYSRVPV
+244 EEYGYSRIPV

-268 KDLLPHLGKSDTFKW
+268 KDLLPHLGKSNTFKW

-340 SDEHDDDEHLY
+340 SDEYDDEEKLY
-351 TKIDDRTYLFE
+351 TKIDDKTYRFE
-362 AKISLND
+362 AKIPLND
-369 FFKATEIDDETF
+369 FFKATEIDPDTF
-381 GHNAEEVDTLAGLLL
+381 GHNTEEADTLAGLLL
-396 ELKGDFPAKGEK
+396 ELKGDFPVKGEK
-408 ITFDRYTFEVT
+408 IVFDRYTFEIT

-427 RVKLTIAPEAESDE
+427 RVTLTIGDAPQTDE
-441 KEK
+441 K

>member
-1 MDIPLLLSAV
+1 MLSAV
-11 TWQPFNISSVIIF
+11 TVQPFNPYNIIIF
-24 VIIALLLAISGFASS
+24 VVIALLLAVSGFASS

-48 PQNLSDMEAADTPID
+48 PQNLNDMETANTPTD
-63 RTVLGLLKRSEYLLA
+63 QRVFALLKKSEYLLA

-90 IVMLSALLVDKLLIF
+90 IVMLSALLVDRLLIF
-105 NEVWIEFLVET
+105 NEVWVEFLVET
-116 VIITFLL
+116 VVITFLL

-138 PVKVAHRN
+138 PVKVARRN
-146 ARPLAFACKLCKPFA
+146 ARPLTLLCKLCKPFA
-161 WILVK
+161 FLLVK

-175 RPRHDSLSIDEVN
+175 RPRHDSLSIDDVN
-188 EAIDLTTSDKGL
+188 EAIDLTTSDKGI
-200 DEEKDMLKGI
+200 DEEKDILKGI
-210 ANFGNTDV
+210 ANFGNTSVD
-218 ASVMTTRLDMLTVST
+218 SVMTTRLDMITVSS

-244 EENGYSRVPV
+244 EEYGYSRIPV

-268 KDLLPHLGKSDTFKW
+268 KDLLPHLGKSNTFKW

-340 SDEHDDDEHLY
+340 SDEYDDEEKLY
-351 TKIDDRTYLFE
+351 TKIDDKTYRFE
-362 AKISLND
+362 AKIPLND
-369 FFKATEIDDETF
+369 FFKATEIDPDTF
-381 GHNAEEVDTLAGLLL
+381 GHNTEEADTLAGLLL

-408 ITFDRYTFEVT
+408 IVFDRYTFEIT

-427 RVKLTIAPEAESDE
+427 RVTLTIGDAPQTDE
-441 KEK
+441 K

>member
-1 MDIPLLLSAV
+1 MLSAV
-11 TWQPFNISSVIIF
+11 TVQPFNPYNIIIF
-24 VIIALLLAISGFASS
+24 VVIALLLAVSGFASS

-48 PQNLSDMEAADTPID
+48 PQNLNDMKTANTPTD
-63 RTVLGLLKRSEYLLA
+63 QRVFALLKKSEYLLA

-90 IVMLSALLVDKLLIF
+90 IVMLSALLVDKMLEF
-105 NEVWIEFLVET
+105 NEVWVEFLVET
-116 VIITFLL
+116 VVITFLL

-138 PVKVAHRN
+138 PVKVARRN
-146 ARPLAFACKLCKPFA
+146 ARPLTLLCKLCKPFA
-161 WILVK
+161 FLLVK

-175 RPRHDSLSIDEVN
+175 RPRHDSLSIDDVN
-188 EAIDLTTSDKGL
+188 EAIDLTTSDKGI
-200 DEEKDMLKGI
+200 DEEKEILKGI
-210 ANFGNTDV
+210 ANFGNTSVD
-218 ASVMTTRLDMLTVST
+218 SVMTTRLDMITVSS

-244 EENGYSRVPV
+244 EEYGYSRIPV

-268 KDLLPHLGKSDTFKW
+268 KDLLPHLGKSNTFKW

-340 SDEHDDDEHLY
+340 SDEYDDEEKLY
-351 TKIDDRTYLFE
+351 TKIDDKTYRFE
-362 AKISLND
+362 AKIPLND
-369 FFKATEIDDETF
+369 FFKATEIDPDTF
-381 GHNAEEVDTLAGLLL
+381 GHNTEEADTLAGLLL

-408 ITFDRYTFEVT
+408 IVFDRYTFEIT

-427 RVKLTIAPEAESDE
+427 RVTLTIGDAPQTDE
-441 KEK
+441 K